1 MSAHPNSS
9 IRICLRIVSLF
20 LGLILCTS
28 CSKVNDPA
36 PQNRSRTSAASSPQR
51 KQIEERINQLI
62 RKQLGNVTISPESR
76 LMEDLKADELDV
88 VELVMRVEE
97 EFKIEIS
104 DDDVASLSRVNDWYD
119 YVERHLKTLG

>member
-1 MSAHPNSS
+1 
-9 IRICLRIVSLF
+9 
-20 LGLILCTS
+20 
-28 CSKVNDPA
+28 
-36 PQNRSRTSAASSPQR
+36 
-51 KQIEERINQLI
+51 
-62 RKQLGNVTISPESR
+62 
-76 LMEDLKADELDV
+76 MEDLKADELDV